1 MAQSLFRKDRK
12 VLFNYLAS
20 VIVSL
25 TLSLYNGITGIFYDA
40 IWNECIS
47 FYYFLLLIV
56 RTIIFVEEYRKMK
69 HGIEPTEKAFIFNS
83 VTLLVITVSLSYALY
98 LLAKLQEPVKLSNVP
113 AIVLFV
119 MLVVKF
125 ITFGKKCFDYG
136 RTHNIFDR
144 QIMIVS
150 MTSTGYTLITFTNTL
165 LVFSNGFDWNR
176 IILFIL
182 ITVFV
187 LMILIGVTLYS
198 LVDGIKEIRKKKKQG

>member
-1 MAQSLFRKDRK
+1 MAKSLFQKDRK
-12 VLFNYLAS
+12 ILFNYLLS
-20 VIVSL
+20 LIVSL

-56 RTIIFVEEYRKMK
+56 RTIIFAEEYRKMK
-69 HGIEPTEKAFIFNS
+69 YGIEPTGKAFIFNS
-83 VTLLVITVSLSYALY
+83 VTLLVVSVSLSYALY

-113 AIVLFV
+113 GIVLFV

-125 ITFGKKCFDYG
+125 ITFVKKCFDYG
-136 RTHNIFDR
+136 KTRSIFDR

-165 LVFSNGFDWNR
+165 LVFSQGFDWNR

-182 ITVFV
+182 ITVII
-187 LMILIGVTLYS
+187 LTILIAVTIYS
-198 LVDGIKEIRKKKKQG
+198 LVDGIKEIRKKKKQE